1 MAVDDQSKISFST
14 HKGRCLGN
22 QLLLVLVH
30 GCRRAKQL
38 VAQPGIVSSVVL
50 LAFIDADLAI
60 ILGGPKSENLG
71 LGYNG
76 TTPRTTE
83 DRVGV
88 GREGDL
94 Y

>member
-14 HKGRCLGN
+14 PQGTFYRT
-22 QLLLVLVH
+22 
-30 GCRRAKQL
+30 KQL
-38 VAQPGIVSSVVL
+38 VAQPGIVSCVVL